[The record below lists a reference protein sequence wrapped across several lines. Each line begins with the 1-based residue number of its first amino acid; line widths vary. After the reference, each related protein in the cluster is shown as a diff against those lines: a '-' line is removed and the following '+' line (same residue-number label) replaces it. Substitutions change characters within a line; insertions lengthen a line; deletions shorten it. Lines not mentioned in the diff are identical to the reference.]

1 MTDCEG
7 ESVKH
12 CPAVTGKW
20 KSEMVRRSV
29 GVEEVRKALSSYE
42 ARGGLSRVAEQI

>member
-20 KSEMVRRSV
+20 KSEMARRSV
-29 GVEEVRKALSSYE
+29 GAEEVRKSLVKL
-42 ARGGLSRVAEQI
+42 RGAGGIK

>member
-1 MTDCEG
+1 MTDCED

-12 CPAVTGKW
+12 CPVVTGDW

-29 GVEEVRKALSSYE
+29 GVKRCEKPCQVTR
-42 ARGGLSRVAEQI
+42 RGGD